1 MGYTVSILSRHS
13 CKSQSLSRYHW
24 VKAQVTGPHLY
35 SHAML
40 PSVARS
46 LGFGPLS
53 LSTWYWWQFDA
64 PVSFIHRLNQKID
77 EKFSCLF
84 SLLSRMREQAC
95 ASKVFS
101 LRADCGRVIVYPGLK
116 QWERPRHNIFGVCTR
131 LAGGVCMST
140 SANSSASKHL
150 TVTKIVWKIVY
161 VTFDYLISHFFKILS
176 LEFMANL
183 FRDFRASVSLKVF
196 HYRLRGKWCQ
206 YDLEIN

>member
-1 MGYTVSILSRHS
+1 MAPVRRQAITCANVDVLSTNISEIWIKTKRIFS
-13 CKSQSLSRYHW
+13 SLSMLNCGDAW
-24 VKAQVTGPHLY
+24 NLSLKTGVVKIQDDNLAVTG
-35 SHAML
+35 
-40 PSVARS
+40 
-46 LGFGPLS
+46 
-53 LSTWYWWQFDA
+53 
-64 PVSFIHRLNQKID
+64 
-77 EKFSCLF
+77 
-84 SLLSRMREQAC
+84 SRRGNIM
-95 ASKVFS
+95 FS